1 MRRWGCWS
9 VLRFTS
15 VVIHAL
21 FGPCLVKPLQFQQCD
36 SKTCSSYIK
45 HLSTDKHYTWYWY
58 LEETCSALL
67 NVKVC
72 PWVIRLTSD
81 PPFSISTP
89 LFLTYTRPPH
99 CLSRAW
105 LSSLQLLAPG
115 LLLKCIIEWAE
126 LVGSSESPT
135 ESHTEFMFL
144 YESHSDCF
152 CFISL
157 TNCPR
162 AEMLKM
168 GVNWLIMS
176 VLYAVSTVCCMYSYF
191 V

>member
-58 LEETCSALL
+58 LEETCSAFL

-89 LFLTYTRPPH
+89 LFLTYTRPPS
-99 CLSRAW
+99 LFEQGMTVFPAVVSPRPITEVYNWVSRAGGQQW
-105 LSSLQLLAPG
+105 VTNWVTHRVYVPVWVTLRLFLLYLTHKLPSSWNTKDG
-115 LLLKCIIEWAE
+115 
-126 LVGSSESPT
+126 
-135 ESHTEFMFL
+135 
-144 YESHSDCF
+144 
-152 CFISL
+152 
-157 TNCPR
+157 R
-162 AEMLKM
+162 
-168 GVNWLIMS
+168 
-176 VLYAVSTVCCMYSYF
+176 
-191 V
+191 